1 MKQQQLITFATAVSK
16 APLQLISVTY
26 LGRQIMIP
34 TEDIIC
40 LEGDGNYTYIFTR
53 TGRQY
58 LLSKTLRHYADHLDN
73 QVFVRIHKSYIIN
86 VAYLQDFDRQCG
98 RTFTLTGGKEVTVS
112 RRRYKELIEQ
122 IAQHRVVALA

>member
-1 MKQQQLITFATAVSK
+1 MKQQTNTFATAAPK

-26 LGRQIMIP
+26 LGRQILVP

-40 LEGDGNYTYIFTR
+40 LEGDGNYTFLYTR
-53 TGRQY
+53 TGRRY

-73 QVFVRIHKSYIIN
+73 QVFVRIHKSYVIN
-86 VAYLQDFDRQCG
+86 VYYLQDFDGQCG

-112 RRRYKELIEQ
+112 RRRYKEIIEQ
-122 IAQHRVVALA
+122 IAQHQVMALA